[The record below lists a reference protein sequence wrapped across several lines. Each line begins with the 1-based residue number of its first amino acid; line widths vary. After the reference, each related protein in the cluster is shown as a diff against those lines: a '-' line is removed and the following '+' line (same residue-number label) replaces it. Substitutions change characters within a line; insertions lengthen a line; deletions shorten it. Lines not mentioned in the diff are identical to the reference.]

1 MSSRRIHRRAFT
13 LLELLVA
20 TAMTAVLAGSL
31 YATLHVAFMAQR
43 KATESIEHVRM
54 GELAVELIRGDIESA
69 VVPKG
74 ILGGT
79 FLGED
84 SANGLGRASD
94 VLMLHCTANGAQARE
109 GAGDI
114 RMVEFACESA
124 EDGRDMI
131 LVRRLTLNLLATR
144 VEEPVEEV
152 LCRGVRSFDLR
163 YFDGLDWQDAWNSS
177 AHDNALPLAVEVT
190 LELVGGGDTGMDEGE
205 YLFSRVLQVPCS
217 SLSTGLQVETAL
229 R

>member
-1 MSSRRIHRRAFT
+1 MSSRGIHRGAFT

-31 YATLHVAFMAQR
+31 YATLHIALAAQG
-43 KATESIEHVRM
+43 KATESLEHVRM
-54 GELAVELIRGDIESA
+54 AELAVELIRADIESA

-74 ILGGT
+74 ILAGT

-84 SANGLGRASD
+84 SANALGRASD
-94 VLMLHCTANGAQARE
+94 VLMLHCAANGAQASE
-109 GAGDI
+109 GTGDI
-114 RMVEFACESA
+114 RMVELACEPA
-124 EDGRDMI
+124 EDGREMI

-144 VEEPVEEV
+144 VEDPVEEV
-152 LCRGVRSFDLR
+152 LCRSVRSFDLR

-177 AHDNALPLAVEVT
+177 SRDNALPLAVEVT
-190 LELVGGGDTGMDEGE
+190 LELVGGPNTGMEEGE
-205 YLFSRVLQVPCS
+205 HSFSRVLQVPCS
-217 SLSTGLQVETAL
+217 SLSPGLQVETAL